1 MPSSMVSV
9 PRSFFHP
16 RFVSSAL
23 RSAWIPHPSWLP
35 SHRLQ
40 AGSSVGPGQEGSA
53 EQGAGTHCGLLA
65 MTAPPRRYDFSLWY
79 CLSDDH
85 IATSI
90 GKILT
95 KQGLRGYIEHQDHVA
110 GRSVIASV
118 NEIIQSSRVALVL
131 LTSRS
136 LADPWCQRVVE
147 WNLVHTIL
155 QEGTK
160 VIPVCVDVRQEQ
172 MPPALRHLTGLEY
185 RGPFFRQRLLDS
197 VQKARSPTR
206 TPCPSSLTR
215 PVFLP
220 RTSSRVR
227 SIPCIASSQQPYGV
241 G

>member
-1 MPSSMVSV
+1 ERHFSLFEWAGHESFIPFSPHSFRLRFAHSSQERR
-9 PRSFFHP
+9 PRG
-16 RFVSSAL
+16 
-23 RSAWIPHPSWLP
+23 
-35 SHRLQ
+35 Q
-40 AGSSVGPGQEGSA
+40 AGAPLSANPVLRGDEPSPAEGLQPAEGEMRGAEARRCDSGAGHPGDEAEGLVSGS
-53 EQGAGTHCGLLA
+53 QGAMPAAHW
-65 MTAPPRRYDFSLWY
+65 DS
-79 CLSDDH
+79 
-85 IATSI
+85 
-90 GKILT
+90 
-95 KQGLRGYIEHQDHVA
+95 LRGYIEHQDHVA

-215 PVFLP
+215 V
-220 RTSSRVR
+220 
-227 SIPCIASSQQPYGV
+227 GV
-241 G
+241 